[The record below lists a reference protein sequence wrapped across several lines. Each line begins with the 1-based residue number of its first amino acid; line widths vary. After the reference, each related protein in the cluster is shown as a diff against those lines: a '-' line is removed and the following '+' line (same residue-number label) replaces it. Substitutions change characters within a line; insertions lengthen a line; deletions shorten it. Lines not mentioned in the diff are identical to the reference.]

1 MRKRFHQR
9 VCSCSPKKGMEYLE
23 SRMLNRFVNHGV
35 HTIRCAA
42 SPHKFHR
49 GLLLGDL
56 CAEGHHLMWAVKL
69 WKLTIREIHDKDW
82 DDFIYLHFN
91 TDYVRLSDVI
101 SEGSCEVLGR
111 RIDEAER
118 RLGLANPHGYD
129 SWAYRAGEGWYDWLR
144 LEKYDYSLT
153 EVNEEEHTALAEA
166 RSRAE
171 TRRIFDEGL
180 SESTAQPMDAFDY
193 WHEDDEEKL
202 KELR

>member
-56 CAEGHHLMWAVKL
+56 CAEGHHLMWAIKV
-69 WKLTIREIHDKDW
+69 WKLTLNEIHRKDW
-82 DDFIYLHFN
+82 DDFIDLNFD
-91 TDYVRLSDVI
+91 TRYVRLDDVI

-118 RLGLANPHGYD
+118 KLGISNPRYG
-129 SWAYRAGEGWYDWLR
+129 SWEHHAGVGEYDWLR
-144 LEKYDYSLT
+144 LWKYDYSLQ
-153 EVNEEEHTALAEA
+153 ELEEEERTVLAEA
-166 RSRAE
+166 RSRE
-171 TRRIFDEGL
+171 DTRRIFGEGL
-180 SESTAQPMDAFDY
+180 PESTPQHVDAFDY
-193 WHEDDEEKL
+193 WHEDNEEKQ
-202 KELR
+202 KVP

>member
-9 VCSCSPKKGMEYLE
+9 VCSCSPKRGMEYLE

-56 CAEGHHLMWAVKL
+56 CAEGHHLMWAVKV
-69 WKLTIREIHDKDW
+69 WKLTLREIHRRDW
-82 DDFIYLHFN
+82 DDFIDVNFD
-91 TDYVRLSDVI
+91 TKYVRLDDVI

-118 RLGLANPHGYD
+118 KLGLSNPRYGSWEHRASYD
-129 SWAYRAGEGWYDWLR
+129 SLR
-144 LEKYDYSLT
+144 LWKYDYSLK
-153 EVNEEEHTALAEA
+153 ELEEEEHAAMTEA
-166 RSRAE
+166 RSREE

-180 SESTAQPMDAFDY
+180 SECTTQPVDAFDY

>member
-9 VCSCSPKKGMEYLE
+9 VCSCSPEKGMEYLE

-56 CAEGHHLMWAVKL
+56 CAEGHHLMWAIKV
-69 WKLTIREIHDKDW
+69 WKLTLNEIHRRDW
-82 DDFIYLHFN
+82 DDFIDVNFD
-91 TDYVRLSDVI
+91 TKYVRLDDVI

-118 RLGLANPHGYD
+118 KLGLSNPRYG
-129 SWAYRAGEGWYDWLR
+129 SWEHRAGVGEYDWLR
-144 LEKYDYSLT
+144 LWKYDYSLQ
-153 EVNEEEHTALAEA
+153 ELEEEEHTVLAEA
-166 RSRAE
+166 RSREE
-171 TRRIFDEGL
+171 TRRIFGEGL
-180 SESTAQPMDAFDY
+180 SESTPQPVDAFDY